1 MGMRTAATRP
11 VLVRPLKPRVAKL
24 FPDLSL
30 HLRCYWVHALPRK
43 ATERTDTQH
52 GTETTGA
59 TATRRGRHDLALHQE
74 SIIAILKSEKFNK
87 LKKKEQTQKPN
98 KKWLLGHWQTQRI
111 GKNASQNRILGI
123 NWHQITTRKNFILTR
138 TLAKTQRRNRILGIH
153 WPQNDDMNINFILT
167 KSFFLGNI
175 DKLENFLQK
184 ATKKLHI
191 LKIWQRK

>member
-1 MGMRTAATRP
+1 MPG
-11 VLVRPLKPRVAKL
+11 PLTQSGNL
-24 FPDLSL
+24 FPNLSL

-87 LKKKEQTQKPN
+87 LKKKEQTQKTS
-98 KKWLLGHWQTQRI
+98 KKLLLGHWQTQRI

-123 NWHQITTRKNFILTR
+123 NWQQITTRKNFHTDKDI
-138 TLAKTQRRNRILGIH
+138 AKHATQ
-153 WPQNDDMNINFILT
+153 
-167 KSFFLGNI
+167 KSHLRYS
-175 DKLENFLQK
+175 L
-184 ATKKLHI
+184 ATK
-191 LKIWQRK
+191 QRHVYQFHTDKVLFTGQH